1 MIEHI
6 EYARE
11 WLGTP
16 FHIQGAVKGV
26 GVDCCFV
33 VFDALARAGVIK
45 PISMPPY
52 RLDNVSDP
60 GATAYPLLLS
70 SILPPHAFTS
80 ADDIQAGDVLIYR
93 FDGRVRHISIA
104 TSPTRHI
111 HTSYRYGVIETE
123 MTRFYT
129 ERLHRIHRII
139 HG

>member
-1 MIEHI
+1 MTAHI
-6 EYARE
+6 DYARE

-16 FHIQGAVKGV
+16 FHVRGAVRGV
-26 GVDCCFV
+26 GVDCCYV
-33 VFDALARAGVIK
+33 VFDALARAGVIS

-52 RLDNVSDP
+52 QLDNVSDP
-60 GATAYPLLLS
+60 GATAYPMLLS
-70 SILPPHAFTS
+70 SVREPWAFTS
-80 ADDIQAGDVLIYR
+80 SDDIQAGDVLIFR

-104 TSPTRHI
+104 TGPNQHI